1 MIINDKSKQ
10 VIDAARK
17 RTQDRLES
25 FARLMVAGAKHRA
38 PGNYIGPH
46 PTATGHNRDSIT
58 WRKIPNGVDV
68 HTESGYGGWL
78 EIGTRHMEARP
89 YFRPAFEE
97 TRADMKGR
105 T

>member
-1 MIINDKSKQ
+1 MIRDNSMA
-10 VIDAARK
+10 VIAAANRWM
-17 RTQDRLES
+17 QDRLES
-25 FARLMVAGAKHRA
+25 FARLMVGAAKHRA
-38 PGNYIGPH
+38 PGVYSGPK

-58 WRKIPNGVDV
+58 WRKIRKGVDV

-78 EIGTRHMEARP
+78 EIGTDRMGKRP

-105 T
+105 A